1 MATAHYTARVKENG
15 SLDIPKETQEQL
27 GLEPGD
33 QVEVLLV
40 TSTPR
45 QIGADERSLA
55 ERFKGR
61 VGRFRFEPADLS
73 ERTGEAYAE
82 LLARKY
88 AEEQK

>member
-15 SLDIPKETQEQL
+15 SLEIPKEAQEQL
-27 GLEPGD
+27 GLQPGD

-40 TSTPR
+40 TPVPG
-45 QIGADERSLA
+45 QMDADGRSLA

-61 VGRFRFEPADLS
+61 VGRFSFEPADLS

-88 AEEQK
+88 AEGQK